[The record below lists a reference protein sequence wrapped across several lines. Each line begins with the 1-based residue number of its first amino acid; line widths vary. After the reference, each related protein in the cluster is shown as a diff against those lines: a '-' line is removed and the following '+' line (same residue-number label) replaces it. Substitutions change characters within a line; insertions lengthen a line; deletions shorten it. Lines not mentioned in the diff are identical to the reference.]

1 MVENELNCQFDYV
14 QVLSFDVTT
23 NNATQVAKYCGTTSR
38 LPVPFNITS
47 SDAIIRFVTDMSIA
61 HIGFRLEWV
70 AVGCGGDFINKNFG
84 EFTSPNYPNGYPH
97 NTECIWHI
105 RVPAGGSISL
115 TYQEFDL
122 EGDGDCFFDY
132 VKVFGGP
139 DETSPLLSHV
149 CHKMQNPQTFSSMG
163 QSMTIKFKSDGSF
176 RGLIIY
182 G

>member
-14 QVLSFDVTT
+14 QVLSFNMTT

-70 AVGCGGDFINKNFG
+70 AVGCGGDFINKNYG